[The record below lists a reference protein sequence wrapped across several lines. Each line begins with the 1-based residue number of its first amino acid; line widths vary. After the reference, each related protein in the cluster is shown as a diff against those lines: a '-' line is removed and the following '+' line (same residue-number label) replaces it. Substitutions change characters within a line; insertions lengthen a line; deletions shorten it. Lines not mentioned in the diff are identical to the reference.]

1 MQNKYLN
8 KLRIKYIS
16 TKILI
21 KFTKTIESMH
31 LRYLIAG
38 AWNTAFGYFL
48 ANLLYYTLQHKFHLI
63 SISIF
68 SNILAITMSF
78 LTYKILV
85 FKTNDNWLLEY
96 RKFCMLYG
104 TITIL
109 GISLLWVLVDL
120 MGIPFWIGQAFILLM
135 SVILLY
141 IGNSKFTFV
150 NSRLAK

>member
-1 MQNKYLN
+1 
-8 KLRIKYIS
+8 
-16 TKILI
+16 
-21 KFTKTIESMH
+21 MH

-48 ANLLYYTLQHKFHLI
+48 ANILYYTLQHKFHLI

-78 LTYKILV
+78 LTYKMLV
-85 FKTNDNWLLEY
+85 FKTKGKWLSEY
-96 RKFCMLYG
+96 GRFYILYG
-104 TITIL
+104 ANAIL
-109 GISLLWVLVDL
+109 GTSLLWVLVDL
-120 MGIPFWIGQAFILLM
+120 IGIPFWIGQALILLM

-150 NSRLAK
+150 NSRLTK